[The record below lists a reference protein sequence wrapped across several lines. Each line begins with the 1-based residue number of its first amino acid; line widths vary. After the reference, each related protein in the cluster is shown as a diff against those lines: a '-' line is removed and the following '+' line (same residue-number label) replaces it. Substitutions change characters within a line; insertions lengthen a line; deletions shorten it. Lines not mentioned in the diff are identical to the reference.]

1 MADLSAQTTF
11 SQTVM
16 GNKRVV
22 YCDVSGTG
30 TSTADLIIAPLRRVD
45 FAVACFR
52 SAAGSSSQ
60 PVIGI
65 SGTTLNVFTATTGV
79 SYTIKAE
86 GV

>member
-1 MADLSAQTTF
+1 MADLSTQTTF
-11 SQTVM
+11 SPSVQ

-30 TSTADLIIAPLRRVD
+30 TSTADLIVVPLKAVD

-52 SAAGSSSQ
+52 SGAGSSSQ

-86 GV
+86 GR